1 MKTTKYTD
9 TYGAVGMCLGVAF
22 GCWTDQLAVGI
33 MFGLAIGICVGNRKD
48 KKINQQL
55 TSDGWEVIAIHDHI
69 TIQNKAKRTK
79 EVNYIPDVKI
89 GDTVYLQENNTIE
102 KI

>member
-9 TYGAVGMCLGVAF
+9 TYG
-22 GCWTDQLAVGI
+22 AVGI

-55 TSDGWEVIAIHDHI
+55 TSEGWEVIAIHDHI

>member
-33 MFGLAIGICVGNRKD
+33 MFGLAIGICVGNRKVIRYIY
-48 KKINQQL
+48 KK
-55 TSDGWEVIAIHDHI
+55 
-69 TIQNKAKRTK
+69 TIR
-79 EVNYIPDVKI
+79 
-89 GDTVYLQENNTIE
+89 LRR
-102 KI
+102 